1 MPMHANAPCYQANY
15 VRSAGDGPAE
25 PGLVLSS
32 SLEGPAD
39 VEGENLVVYVDRQW
53 CAASVNL
60 YNKPSLR
67 DPIILIQYYKI

>member
-1 MPMHANAPCYQANY
+1 MLM
-15 VRSAGDGPAE
+15 V
-25 PGLVLSS
+25 VS

-39 VEGENLVVYVDRQW
+39 VVVEGENLVVYVDRQW